1 MVFKRTGENR
11 KHGREFE
18 NDVKMYGIQTIAR
31 IWEALEGF
39 ENDVKMYGI
48 CKCQYKNDP
57 KVENKNVHFPRSIP
71 QLVFP

>member
-1 MVFKRTGENR
+1 
-11 KHGREFE
+11 
-18 NDVKMYGIQTIAR
+18 MYDIQTRRTETRYAT
-31 IWEALEGF
+31 GF

-48 CKCQYKNDP
+48 CKCQYKNNP